1 MKKIVFLLSVIFV
14 IGCSKNENMVPDNP
28 ASTLKAKRLA
38 YLQQSVGTFY
48 SYDDTL
54 GLSDSVKVTHLKDSL
69 FLSVYSS
76 EFDTSFIMTLDTIE
90 ADSIGYFTALPFS
103 FNVLKNVSFDD
114 NITGCQVTNGLS
126 TYYPEYIVFSFVIDG
141 TYHSTLSPA
150 MDNQPVTDFLFTRQ
164 FSR

>member
-1 MKKIVFLLSVIFV
+1 MKKILFLLSVIFV
-14 IGCSKNENMVPDNP
+14 IGCSKNEKVIPDNP

-38 YLQQSVGTFY
+38 YMQSSVGTFY

-69 FLSVYSS
+69 FVTVYSS
-76 EFDTSFIMTLDTIE
+76 ELDTSFIMSLDTI
-90 ADSIGYFTALPFS
+90 DVNDIGYFTGLPFS
-103 FNVLKNVSFDD
+103 FNVLKNFSFDD
-114 NITGCQVTNGLS
+114 SITGCQVTNLLC
-126 TYYPEYIVFSFVIDG
+126 TYYSEYIVFSFVIDG
-141 TYHSTLSPA
+141 TYHSTLTPD